1 MLPRLRF
8 VVGIRASNMSLCE
21 RSNFLFKRECVCRIF
36 VVFLQDNKPF
46 AMNKVSIQYFD
57 APCGRLILGS
67 YDGCLCL
74 CDWLGGRRRERID
87 ARIRRLL
94 RADFVVQP
102 SAVTSRAAAQL
113 DEYFNGKR
121 AVFHLPL
128 LMLGTEFQKRVW
140 QCLCSIPYGTT
151 LSYSA
156 EAARMGRRSA
166 VRAVANANGANPM
179 SVIVPCHRV
188 VGSNGALTGYG
199 GGMEIKRF
207 LLDLERSSAT
217 PLGL

>member
-1 MLPRLRF
+1 M
-8 VVGIRASNMSLCE
+8 
-21 RSNFLFKRECVCRIF
+21 
-36 VVFLQDNKPF
+36 
-46 AMNKVSIQYFD
+46 MNKVSIQYFD
-57 APCGRLILGS
+57 APCGRLILGT
-67 YDGCLCL
+67 YDGRLCL
-74 CDWLGGRRRERID
+74 CDWLNGRRRERID
-87 ARIRRLL
+87 ARIRGLL
-94 RADFVVQP
+94 RADFAVQP
-102 SAVTSRAAAQL
+102 SETAARAASQL

-121 AVFHLPL
+121 TMFRLPL